1 MPKFT
6 LPTLDINLISNI
18 VVALLVVKLIAKVL
32 G

>member
-18 VVALLVVKLIAKVL
+18 VVALVIVKFIAKVL

>member
-18 VVALLVVKLIAKVL
+18 VIALLVVKLIAKVL